1 MKEDSRLLPKGGN
14 QLIEAKQCTAI
25 NLAGTSR
32 CEVFPDKMTTLIT
45 NICRSTRDLK
55 KRIKFLEM
63 HLSDLVIV
71 AEHVHMDV

>member
-32 CEVFPDKMTTLIT
+32 CEVFPDKMTTLVY
-45 NICRSTRDLK
+45 NHQYL
-55 KRIKFLEM
+55 
-63 HLSDLVIV
+63 
-71 AEHVHMDV
+71 